1 MTKPTTNDLI
11 TSAMAILARD
21 DEDRSTALAEWL
33 EQAGSK
39 LQALYYLRRAALG
52 RAETY
57 SEESKLWAA
66 RARREFVAAEWAED
80 RARDL
85 LDVERA
91 TCGFGPD
98 DPYQVTLPNGVKPGF
113 RLNPPAVQITNREA
127 IPADLW
133 RHPTPPPPEPDK
145 RKILERLKAAQ
156 AVPGAELV
164 RGQRFDWGEPRG
176 SAIESIHPAITGRD

>member
-11 TSAMAILARD
+11 TSAMAILALPE
-21 DEDRSTALAEWL
+21 DEREVAIKAWIEHSEQKLA
-33 EQAGSK
+33 
-39 LQALYYLRRAALG
+39 ALYYTQRAATG
-52 RAETY
+52 RA
-57 SEESKLWAA
+57 SEYLAEAERWQALAK
-66 RARREFVAAEWAED
+66 RERDVAEWAQE

-91 TCGFGPD
+91 ACGFGPD
-98 DPYQVTLPNGVKPGF
+98 EPYQVTLPNGVKPGF
-113 RLNPPAVQITNREA
+113 RLNPPAVQIVDREA

-176 SAIESIHPAITGRD
+176 SAVESIHQAITGRD